1 MRYGYFT
8 LCLLCYEYLP
18 YALLCYAFL
27 RYAFLR
33 YASLRYSSLRYGYLR
48 YAFLHY
54 VCLRYASLR
63 YVSFRDG
70 HLQNR
75 LVAIR
80 LWIDAF
86 MIWTILFQIL
96 IIEFCHRYTS
106 TILPFFRCSEILGEA
121 GKQEILQQLFRK
133 F

>member
-1 MRYGYFT
+1 M
-8 LCLLCYEYLP
+8 LCLF
-18 YALLCYAFL
+18 ALWL
-27 RYAFLR
+27 LR
-33 YASLRYSSLRYGYLR
+33 YASLP
-48 YAFLHY
+48 
-54 VCLRYASLR
+54 

-75 LVAIR
+75 LVAIQ

-106 TILPFFRCSEILGEA
+106 IASSVKGNSFKLVSSVFLYSD
-121 GKQEILQQLFRK
+121 
-133 F
+133 

>member
-1 MRYGYFT
+1 MDFCGMPLRYGYFA
-8 LCLLCYEYLP
+8 LYL
-18 YALLCYAFL
+18 
-27 RYAFLR
+27 LR

-48 YAFLHY
+48 YASLHY
-54 VCLRYASLR
+54 GCLRYA
-63 YVSFRDG
+63 SFRDG

-75 LVAIR
+75 LVAVH

-106 TILPFFRCSEILGEA
+106 IGT
-121 GKQEILQQLFRK
+121 
-133 F
+133 